1 MDIAPGIEIV
11 GLGLKIGKTLII
23 GDLHLG
29 IEEAMNKEGILV
41 PRFQFKDLVKR
52 LEEMLR
58 NAKPEIVVIN
68 GDLKHEFGTISK
80 QEWNDVLNILDLI
93 SAYAKKIVL
102 VKGNHDAILGPIAR
116 KQRVEITDS
125 YREGNILVI
134 HGHKKVADSYREG
147 NILVIHG
154 HKKVALPKGIE
165 IIIIGHDHPAI
176 NLREGSRA
184 ETYKCFLKGK
194 FNKKTLIVM
203 PSLSAVTEGTD
214 VLRYDLLSPYLHQDL
229 KDFEVFIIADKA
241 YSFGKIKSIDKKI

>member
-134 HGHKKVADSYREG
+134 HGHKKVA
-147 NILVIHG
+147 
-154 HKKVALPKGIE
+154 LPKGIE

>member
-134 HGHKKVADSYREG
+134 HGHKKVD
-147 NILVIHG
+147 
-154 HKKVALPKGIE
+154 LPKGIE